1 MFAYRRQLPRV
12 IGRSAYFARPRILP
26 KPHHLSRQSYAYK
39 STNQG
44 QHEAPRSKK
53 MSFTDKFLVYV
64 FLSGTAQLLIL
75 FAYEPLRDYGL
86 FDNIATWTIFL
97 VVPPKR
103 VKPEKAATETLY
115 QPITRDK
122 EIRLLVLEPGAPDD
136 ELKCHLVNAELS
148 WRTRYEALSYTW
160 GDPAITRQLSCSG
173 RTIDVTVSLHDALTD
188 LRDPTRSR
196 LLWVDAVCIN
206 QANNDEKAKQI
217 QLMGDIY
224 SQARRVLI
232 YLGKTDPSVNEAMES
247 IRRLDWDF
255 MPIHVRRYCSRLL
268 VLGPVGVELLD
279 YLPKMKPITD
289 DKINWDP
296 IINLLQRP
304 WFQRTWIIQEAILAK
319 RARVFCGDESIPWAM
334 LERVVIA
341 MNSYKGEVGKIPGYP
356 SIVDAVAS
364 VHLMRSARRDR
375 YTSIMLPYEWLHRK
389 LFFGSRM
396 HRQEFTKL
404 LDLIMDSR
412 KFACSNPQ
420 DKVFGMLGVTG
431 QDIRSEYLTPNY
443 SISPGDV
450 FRKFVLWEIFHNGSL
465 RVLGSSSDKAGSQN
479 SSPSWVP
486 DFNRLDPHQSLT
498 RYENRASFSASGDLP
513 IEAHTSN
520 NDTVLHLKGR
530 IVDTLHTVGQEMIR
544 NPADLEDKGDYANK
558 GMTWYDGLRVN
569 KNMII
574 EATLI
579 WLEAMVRLSQ
589 GGRHPVPRA
598 NAILE
603 TQLVDGKLVLKDGVP
618 SDWVPFLRALV
629 YNRTDHGQ
637 EATKEFEPMIAA
649 YVRLSFAA
657 DKLPRSYVRKHY
669 PLARR
674 AIEASLTV
682 AQSRRFA
689 GTNMGMVGYVPMRA
703 KKGDLVVIFYGA
715 DVPFVVRRET
725 GGKYSLVGE
734 CFMNGIMYDGLAMR
748 IDEIKDE
755 DVDFALV

>member
-1 MFAYRRQLPRV
+1 M
-12 IGRSAYFARPRILP
+12 
-26 KPHHLSRQSYAYK
+26 
-39 STNQG
+39 
-44 QHEAPRSKK
+44 
-53 MSFTDKFLVYV
+53 
-64 FLSGTAQLLIL
+64 

-97 VVPPKR
+97 IVPPKR
-103 VKPEKAATETLY
+103 VRPEKAAVETLY

-122 EIRLLVLEPGAPDD
+122 EIRLLVLELGAPGD

-148 WRTRYEALSYTW
+148 WRTKYEALSYTW

-173 RTIDVTVSLHDALTD
+173 YTIDVTVSLHDALTD
-188 LRDPTRSR
+188 LRHPRCNR

-206 QANNDEKAKQI
+206 QADNEEKAKQI
-217 QLMGDIY
+217 RLMGDIY

-232 YLGKTDPSVNEAMES
+232 YLGKGDPSVDEVMES
-247 IRRLDWDF
+247 IRRLDWEF

-268 VLGPVGVELLD
+268 VLGPVGVKLLD

-289 DKINWDP
+289 NKINWDP

-319 RARVFCGDESIPWAM
+319 RAQVFCGDEYIPWAM
-334 LERVVIA
+334 LERVVVA
-341 MNSYKGEVGKIPGYP
+341 MNFYKGEVGKIPGYP
-356 SIVDAVAS
+356 SIVDSVAS

-375 YTSIMLPYEWLHRK
+375 YTSIMLPDQRLYAK
-389 LFFGSRM
+389 LLVGSQM

-412 KFACSNPQ
+412 KFACTNPR

-431 QDIRSEYLTPNY
+431 QDISSEYLTPDY
-443 SISPGDV
+443 SISPEDV

-486 DFNRLDPHQSLT
+486 DFNRLDTHQSLT
-498 RYENRASFSASGDLP
+498 RYENRARFSASGDLP
-513 IEAHTSN
+513 VQARTSSD
-520 NDTVLHLKGR
+520 DTVLHLKGR
-530 IVDTLHTVGQEMIR
+530 IVDTLHTVGQEMFR

-558 GMTWYDGLRVN
+558 RMTWYDELRVN

-579 WLEAMVRLSQ
+579 WLEAMARLSQ
-589 GGRHPVPRA
+589 GGRYPVPRA
-598 NAILE
+598 NAILA
-603 TQLVDGKLVLKDGVP
+603 TQLVDGKLVLKDAAP

-629 YNRTDHGQ
+629 CNRTDHGQ
-637 EATKEFEPMIAA
+637 QATEEFEPMVAA
-649 YVRLSFAA
+649 CVRLSFAA
-657 DKLPRSYVRKHY
+657 EKLPRSYVRKHY
-669 PLARR
+669 PLAKR

-689 GTNMGMVGYVPMRA
+689 ATNMGTVGYVPMRA
-703 KKGDLVVIFYGA
+703 KKGDLVVILYGA

-725 GGKYSLVGE
+725 SGRYSLVGE
-734 CFMNGIMYDGLAMR
+734 CYMNGIMYDGVAMR

-755 DVDFALV
+755 DVEFALV